1 MSDSYCP
8 LLSIVVPVYNVGGY
22 LLDTL
27 DSIAAQSYGNIEI
40 ICVDDGS
47 TDGSG
52 ELLELYA
59 ARDSR
64 FAVYHEANR
73 GVSAARNFGIDMA
86 RGEIILFVDADDL
99 LKPNACDVICQV
111 FNDDGQL
118 DILKFSADP
127 FPIELSDPWLTSTLS
142 LDDEEYSGYSDKL
155 VFYAKTRP
163 FPWNGAY
170 RLSFLREH
178 DLYFPIGLTLGEDQ
192 VFSFATLGRS
202 SRTKLLS
209 DSLYEYRLSRKDS
222 AMCVMAQDEKLRL
235 QKHLQVVDRIMVDW
249 AKQGR
254 FEGESG
260 RSMLLFVADFLIFDV
275 LNLED
280 QEGRKELLSELQ
292 RILSKHLTIDEI
304 VQMLSDDR
312 ILKFYQKLLDHDGPS
327 SFGASSVYSFVA
339 ELKGYKAAVFMFID
353 RAKSSL
359 LAAFGISTTK
369 DVRDDLFEDAPTIS
383 EAIEALETLS

>member
-1 MSDSYCP
+1 MSDLYCP

-27 DSIAAQSYGNIEI
+27 DSIAVQSYTNIEV

-47 TDGSG
+47 TDGSS
-52 ELLELYA
+52 ELLDLYA
-59 ARDSR
+59 SRDSR
-64 FAVYHEANR
+64 FVIYHEINR
-73 GVSAARNFGIDMA
+73 GVSAARNYGIDKA
-86 RGEIILFVDADDL
+86 HGEIILFVDADDL
-99 LKPNACDVICQV
+99 LKPSACEVICKA
-111 FNDDGQL
+111 FDDEQL
-118 DILKFSADP
+118 VDILKFSADP
-127 FPIELSDPWLTSTLS
+127 FPAELANPWLTSTLT
-142 LDDEEYSGYSDKL
+142 LDDEVYSGYSDKL

-170 RLSFLREH
+170 RLSFLRDH
-178 DLYFPIGLTLGEDQ
+178 GLYFPVGLTLGEDQ

-249 AKQGR
+249 AKQER

-275 LNLED
+275 LDLED
-280 QEGRKELLSELQ
+280 QEDRKELLSELQ

-304 VQMLSDDR
+304 AQMLSGDR
-312 ILKFYQKLLDHDGPS
+312 ILKFYQQLLDQDGPS
-327 SFGASSVYSFVA
+327 SFGASSIYSFVA

-359 LAAFGISTTK
+359 RAACGISTAK

-383 EAIEALETLS
+383 EAIEALETRS

>member
-1 MSDSYCP
+1 MSASYCP

-27 DSIAAQSYGNIEI
+27 DSIAAQSYSNIEI

-52 ELLELYA
+52 ELLDLYA

-64 FAVYHEANR
+64 FAIYHEVNR
-73 GVSAARNFGIDMA
+73 GVSAARNFGIDKA
-86 RGEIILFVDADDL
+86 HGEIVLFVDADDL
-99 LKPNACDVICQV
+99 LKSNACDVIRQA
-111 FNDDGQL
+111 FDNDDQV

-127 FPIELSDPWLTSTLS
+127 FPIELSNPWLTSTLS

-170 RLSFLREH
+170 RLSFLRDHE
-178 DLYFPIGLTLGEDQ
+178 LYFPVGLTLGEDQ

-209 DSLYEYRLSRKDS
+209 DSLYDYRLSRKDS
-222 AMCVMAQDEKLRL
+222 AMCLMAQDEKLRL
-235 QKHLQVVDRIMVDW
+235 QKHLQVVDCILADW
-249 AKQGR
+249 GKQGR

-260 RSMLLFVADFLIFDV
+260 RSMLLFVADFLVFD
-275 LNLED
+275 LLEIRNQAD
-280 QEGRKELLSELQ
+280 REELLRELQ
-292 RILSKHLTIDEI
+292 RILSKYLTIDEI
-304 VQMLSDDR
+304 EQLLSGDR
-312 ILKFYQKLLDHDGPS
+312 ILKFYQQLLAQDGPA
-327 SFGASSVYSFVA
+327 SFGASSIYSFVA
-339 ELKGYKAAVFMFID
+339 ELKGYKAAVFMLID
-353 RAKSSL
+353 RAKTSL
-359 LAAFGISTTK
+359 LTACGVLSAK
-369 DVRDDLFEDAPTIS
+369 DIQDDLFEDAPSIS
-383 EAIEALETLS
+383 EAIEAFKSRS

>member
-27 DSIAAQSYGNIEI
+27 DSIAAQSYSNIEI

-52 ELLELYA
+52 ELLDLYA
-59 ARDSR
+59 ARDFR

-73 GVSAARNFGIDMA
+73 GVSAARNFGIDKA

-111 FNDDGQL
+111 FDDDG
-118 DILKFSADP
+118 SADP

-178 DLYFPIGLTLGEDQ
+178 DLYFPVGLTLGEDQ

-383 EAIEALETLS
+383 EAIEALETRS